1 MGMMPTQN
9 QVSIAGLNLT
19 APIMNAACPK
29 SKTFEDI
36 LELADS
42 PIGAIV
48 VGSITVK
55 SRQQNVGKVYWRHHN
70 GLFTLNSYGLPNGG
84 MPYYEYQLPKM
95 VDLAHEHGKLLIA
108 NVIGF
113 SEDEFCQLIKLA
125 QDSGADM
132 AELNFGC
139 PNVWEGSEQ
148 KRIISYHA
156 SLVRSML
163 AAIRAA
169 KPSIKLSVKISP
181 LPPDIL
187 AEVADAIAESGI
199 IQAVTATNTF
209 PNATALTTEGITID
223 PGAGL
228 AGLSGP
234 ALKPITLGII
244 SQLKQLLPA
253 GIDIIAAGGVSDF
266 GDMADYLQAGAKA
279 VQVASAFMAMGVGI
293 FSRILAIR

>member
-1 MGMMPTQN
+1 MVMKHAE
-9 QVSIAGLNLT
+9 VSLAGFSLS
-19 APIMNAACPK
+19 APVMNAACPK
-29 SKTFEDI
+29 SKTIEDVRALI
-36 LELADS
+36 EA
-42 PIGAIV
+42 PVGAIV
-48 VGSITVK
+48 VGSITVNP
-55 SRQQNVGKVYWRHHN
+55 REQNIGKVYWRHHN

-84 MPYYEYQLPKM
+84 LPYYKNQLPTM
-95 VDLAHEHGKLLIA
+95 VDIAHKHGKLLIA

-113 SEDEFCQLIKLA
+113 SEDEFCNLIKLA
-125 QDSGADM
+125 QDSGVDIV
-132 AELNFGC
+132 ELNFGC
-139 PNVWEGSEQ
+139 PNVWEGSAQ

-163 AAIRAA
+163 QAIKAS
-169 KPSIKLSVKISP
+169 KPQIKISVKISP

-187 AEVADAIAESGI
+187 AEVADAITESGVV
-199 IQAVTATNTF
+199 QAVTATNTF
-209 PNATALTTEGITID
+209 PNATALALDGTTID

-253 GIDIIAAGGVSDF
+253 DIDIIAAGGVSDF

-279 VQVASAFMAMGVGI
+279 VQVASAFMAMGPGV